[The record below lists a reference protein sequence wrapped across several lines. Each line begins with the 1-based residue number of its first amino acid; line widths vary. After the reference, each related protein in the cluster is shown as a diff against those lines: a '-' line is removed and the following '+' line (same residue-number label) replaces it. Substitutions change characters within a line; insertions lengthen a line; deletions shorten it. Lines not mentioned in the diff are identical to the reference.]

1 MPPRRLIQDLN
12 TANGPPTSK
21 TAYQLATEVSP
32 QESRKISAVS
42 RRLQASLDAVLN
54 RVGGTKEDF
63 FKSVQEEASSQLD
76 HSNPH
81 TRRNHENAKVW
92 WASLLIMS
100 RPNIP
105 AEEYWARETV
115 KDFACEYLVT
125 RFRLTKGRDGGKVKA
140 ITVASWAG
148 HLIFCIAYF
157 TYDPQTNL
165 KCGQRLLTGTG
176 NGEPGLYMLLIQ
188 TVKDLTVRH
197 NLDRL
202 PSARYTT
209 LGKRDLQLAIEY
221 AMSQSLL
228 HGRGPRLQMI
238 CAMLMHF
245 GSGARPSSLAAIH
258 KDMAERGQYMCL
270 GDLKF
275 YRAAPGRYDVHITYR
290 HFKGYYTAV
299 IGTQAM
305 HIYKGL
311 TKVHNLPFDPFWFI
325 AYYFIRDAFEYDD
338 ITALINS
345 TDHELRVKKSKEKE
359 PLFIKVKP
367 GGEYFV
373 EPIEPTIADN
383 LSQQVSGILQN
394 GVGIKSTSYGF
405 RRGAATEFEVT
416 AGKNYSSILL
426 HHRDALTLNDR
437 HYSMGTATLDL
448 LGLRLG
454 EVNEPLQP
462 GVEERLAL
470 TARIGA
476 AVVLVA
482 GDLATHSND
491 ESEDEGEGEERVA
504 KSLKSGA
511 TARQNAFEN
520 KRTEQ
525 VHDLLD
531 ESEQVK
537 RYKEII
543 KEQWPIFLEPFG
555 PGSAMYK
562 KLSAFRRGKGNVTS
576 ISTKPEY
583 GYEDAIKKTSPEV
596 AEASKRAMQLL
607 HGSYQGIS
615 DLKKQLTKVVTRRI
629 RREENFEDLANPS
642 TKHVD
647 DAMAHFE
654 KPSHLLSDAVKF
666 DTGSKRATIEL
677 SKTLTPGAG
686 PSTSTGPSA
695 MAGQSTTTRSEV
707 TTGTLF
713 DGSAIAT
720 LASEEDEADDE
731 AVRDGVR
738 DILSHPI
745 ISLCGAGQDEENVL
759 KSYLGMEQPLR
770 TGANPA
776 TSTGNTPNNTEDQ
789 EDDPESPFQ
798 SGLSPMQDQN
808 EEVSEE
814 VSALKDMD
822 TARVREMLLRFAIAP
837 VIAERAFKKQVELM
851 KEVDDI
857 QRAKRSEKEAARAMR
872 LPQRELL
879 LNQSAQ
885 VLMSMDENNVIHH
898 ARHFECPEE
907 DIRPDVVK
915 RVVELAHII
924 GTDWLGEN

>member
-1 MPPRRLIQDLN
+1 
-12 TANGPPTSK
+12 
-21 TAYQLATEVSP
+21 
-32 QESRKISAVS
+32 
-42 RRLQASLDAVLN
+42 
-54 RVGGTKEDF
+54 
-63 FKSVQEEASSQLD
+63 
-76 HSNPH
+76 
-81 TRRNHENAKVW
+81 
-92 WASLLIMS
+92 
-100 RPNIP
+100 
-105 AEEYWARETV
+105 
-115 KDFACEYLVT
+115 
-125 RFRLTKGRDGGKVKA
+125 
-140 ITVASWAG
+140 
-148 HLIFCIAYF
+148 
-157 TYDPQTNL
+157 
-165 KCGQRLLTGTG
+165 
-176 NGEPGLYMLLIQ
+176 
-188 TVKDLTVRH
+188 
-197 NLDRL
+197 
-202 PSARYTT
+202 
-209 LGKRDLQLAIEY
+209 
-221 AMSQSLL
+221 
-228 HGRGPRLQMI
+228 
-238 CAMLMHF
+238 
-245 GSGARPSSLAAIH
+245 
-258 KDMAERGQYMCL
+258 
-270 GDLKF
+270 
-275 YRAAPGRYDVHITYR
+275 
-290 HFKGYYTAV
+290 
-299 IGTQAM
+299 
-305 HIYKGL
+305 
-311 TKVHNLPFDPFWFI
+311 
-325 AYYFIRDAFEYDD
+325 
-338 ITALINS
+338 
-345 TDHELRVKKSKEKE
+345 
-359 PLFIKVKP
+359 
-367 GGEYFV
+367 
-373 EPIEPTIADN
+373 
-383 LSQQVSGILQN
+383 
-394 GVGIKSTSYGF
+394 
-405 RRGAATEFEVT
+405 
-416 AGKNYSSILL
+416 
-426 HHRDALTLNDR
+426 
-437 HYSMGTATLDL
+437 MGTATLDL

-642 TKHVD
+642 TNHVD

-837 VIAERAFKKQVELM
+837 VIAERAFKKQVENDNGEIFCLKCDLFLEYQEKRRKFQHRHHLTRHMQTHTEWYDLVLRIHPKAGKPYGCPAINCQKGFDSVKETRGHCLSDECPERQGFQLM

>member
-1 MPPRRLIQDLN
+1 
-12 TANGPPTSK
+12 
-21 TAYQLATEVSP
+21 
-32 QESRKISAVS
+32 
-42 RRLQASLDAVLN
+42 
-54 RVGGTKEDF
+54 
-63 FKSVQEEASSQLD
+63 
-76 HSNPH
+76 
-81 TRRNHENAKVW
+81 
-92 WASLLIMS
+92 
-100 RPNIP
+100 
-105 AEEYWARETV
+105 
-115 KDFACEYLVT
+115 
-125 RFRLTKGRDGGKVKA
+125 
-140 ITVASWAG
+140 
-148 HLIFCIAYF
+148 
-157 TYDPQTNL
+157 
-165 KCGQRLLTGTG
+165 
-176 NGEPGLYMLLIQ
+176 
-188 TVKDLTVRH
+188 
-197 NLDRL
+197 
-202 PSARYTT
+202 
-209 LGKRDLQLAIEY
+209 
-221 AMSQSLL
+221 
-228 HGRGPRLQMI
+228 
-238 CAMLMHF
+238 
-245 GSGARPSSLAAIH
+245 
-258 KDMAERGQYMCL
+258 
-270 GDLKF
+270 
-275 YRAAPGRYDVHITYR
+275 
-290 HFKGYYTAV
+290 
-299 IGTQAM
+299 
-305 HIYKGL
+305 
-311 TKVHNLPFDPFWFI
+311 
-325 AYYFIRDAFEYDD
+325 
-338 ITALINS
+338 
-345 TDHELRVKKSKEKE
+345 
-359 PLFIKVKP
+359 
-367 GGEYFV
+367 
-373 EPIEPTIADN
+373 
-383 LSQQVSGILQN
+383 
-394 GVGIKSTSYGF
+394 
-405 RRGAATEFEVT
+405 
-416 AGKNYSSILL
+416 
-426 HHRDALTLNDR
+426 
-437 HYSMGTATLDL
+437 
-448 LGLRLG
+448 
-454 EVNEPLQP
+454 
-462 GVEERLAL
+462 
-470 TARIGA
+470 
-476 AVVLVA
+476 
-482 GDLATHSND
+482 
-491 ESEDEGEGEERVA
+491 
-504 KSLKSGA
+504 
-511 TARQNAFEN
+511 
-520 KRTEQ
+520 
-525 VHDLLD
+525 
-531 ESEQVK
+531 
-537 RYKEII
+537 
-543 KEQWPIFLEPFG
+543 
-555 PGSAMYK
+555 MYK

-837 VIAERAFKKQVELM
+837 VIAERAFKKQVENDNGEIFCLKCDLFPEYQEKRRKFQHRHHLTRHMQTHTEWYDLVLRIHPKAGKPYGCPAINCQKGFDSVKETRGHCLSDECPERQGFQLM